1 MEGSRRRGVA
11 PIPADIDKHLNEM
24 QLSGLQKIEEFG
36 WSIKYVRRAAVVVV
50 YKDGSTLGLLEED
63 GTLNH
68 QVEIRERAATS
79 VPFDTNNYKT
89 GKYMV

>member
-1 MEGSRRRGVA
+1 M
-11 PIPADIDKHLNEM
+11 
-24 QLSGLQKIEEFG
+24 
-36 WSIKYVRRAAVVVV
+36 VVV